1 MCDGTVILAPKF
13 KISVS
18 ESELCTVNLKKSPLF
33 LTLLQN
39 PLPKKMFKFMYDSI
53 TTRTSGP
60 SPTILEKLGA
70 CMFQKKKVQN
80 YQVPFFL
87 TLEGRFTFLHAYFLQ
102 TFILCQILGQ
112 SWCQK

>member
-1 MCDGTVILAPKF
+1 MIASLPELVDPAQPYLKNWVLACF
-13 KISVS
+13 
-18 ESELCTVNLKKSPLF
+18 E
-33 LTLLQN
+33 
-39 PLPKKMFKFMYDSI
+39 
-53 TTRTSGP
+53 
-60 SPTILEKLGA
+60 
-70 CMFQKKKVQN
+70 KKVQN